1 MLIQTEPLSEL
12 VAEKIIEIIKD
23 RGLIAGDQIPT
34 ELELIEMLGVGRSTV
49 REAIKALVS
58 GGILEIRMGRG
69 TFICDNPPLPED
81 PLGLSF
87 APDKVKTYRDLLAVR
102 MVLEPW
108 MAAEAAK
115 NADERDIEE
124 INRLCDVVEAQILA
138 GEDHMGKDVEFHTA
152 IARSTKNT
160 VIPLIIPIINK
171 SVSMFI
177 EMSGGSLRNETI
189 VTHRSIA
196 RAIAEHDSSAAREAM
211 VLHIRF
217 NEERIKADD

>member
-1 MLIQTEPLSEL
+1 
-12 VAEKIIEIIKD
+12 
-23 RGLIAGDQIPT
+23 
-34 ELELIEMLGVGRSTV
+34 
-49 REAIKALVS
+49 
-58 GGILEIRMGRG
+58 
-69 TFICDNPPLPED
+69 
-81 PLGLSF
+81 
-87 APDKVKTYRDLLAVR
+87 

-138 GEDHMGKDVEFHTA
+138 GEDHMEKDVEFHTA

-211 VLHIRF
+211 VLHMVI
-217 NEERIKADD
+217 AA